1 VWGSDVVVPWGNVA
15 EGRDMQSVYRAA
27 SAALQHPEPAK
38 RANAIHPGHDHI
50 APPGPLSDVTHI
62 SRTPRCE
69 RLAAQP
75 MRDGMNRLAG
85 VLGRRRRWVLG
96 IWVAIVV
103 LALPFAAKQTEHLT
117 GGGFDVPGSQSKA
130 VADSMQGVFA
140 SEATGVAVLLRAE
153 PDASAAERVA
163 AVDRVQREVA
173 AIDGVSLPPAVARR
187 GELQLQRTDSTLL
200 PLTSAVAADELIDPA
215 VDLREALE
223 PGVVA
228 GGVTPYL
235 AGQPTVWA
243 GMQELSKEDLAK
255 AEASGFPIVA
265 LILLVVFG
273 SLAAAVLP
281 LTLGFVSVMVTG
293 AIIYFISLQ
302 MTTSVFVTN
311 MASMIGIG
319 VAVDYSLFILARYR
333 EERRDGRDC
342 DTARS
347 EALATSGLAVAF
359 SGLAVIVSLAGLWMV
374 DNQALRSMALGA
386 MTVVAVSILT
396 ATTLLPALIAML
408 GDRVLPGGIVARVL
422 RFFKHRVFRRP
433 QRPATAAAAGP
444 AFWDRWA
451 RRVMARP
458 VLAATGSAAILLVL
472 ASPLL
477 SLETGTAA
485 IQQFPKASDVR
496 VGNELAS
503 EQLGGGADPI
513 QIVAS
518 FDGEP
523 SRAADRAAVLEF
535 SSELRQQPGV
545 SAVVAPVYAGDG
557 VLIEA
562 TSTAGSDTEAATALV
577 DRLREF
583 APATGLAAVASIDI
597 GGETARTN
605 DVRGQISGSL
615 WKIIGFVLALSFIVL
630 MVMLRS
636 LVLPLKAVLMNLL
649 SIGAAFGVLVAV
661 FQWGWLDS
669 VLGFESLGALD
680 TINVPLIFAIVFGLS
695 MDYEVFLMSRIRE
708 RYLAHGDNER
718 AVAEGLA
725 SSARTISSAALIMSS
740 VFAVFVL
747 TGVPSIKELGV
758 GCAVA
763 IALDATLVRLILVPA
778 AMKLM
783 GGWNWW
789 MPSWLDRVLPDLS
802 FESGTG
808 AAPVAG
814 PEPVAA
820 GQAEPEAEPEREPVE
835 A

>member
-1 VWGSDVVVPWGNVA
+1 
-15 EGRDMQSVYRAA
+15 
-27 SAALQHPEPAK
+27 
-38 RANAIHPGHDHI
+38 
-50 APPGPLSDVTHI
+50 
-62 SRTPRCE
+62 
-69 RLAAQP
+69 
-75 MRDGMNRLAG
+75 MNRLAG

-96 IWVAIVV
+96 IWAVVV
-103 LALPFAAKQTEHLT
+103 LAALPFAAQQTEHLT

-130 VADSMQGVFA
+130 VSDAMQGVFA
-140 SEATGVAVLLRAE
+140 REATGIAVLLRAA
-153 PDASAAERVA
+153 PSSTAAERAA
-163 AVDRVQREVA
+163 AVERVEREVGA
-173 AIDGVSLPPAVARR
+173 VDGISLTAAVADRAER
-187 GELQLQRTDSTLL
+187 QLQRTDSALV
-200 PLTSAVAADELIDPA
+200 PLASAVPPDELIDPA
-215 VDLREALE
+215 VELREGLD
-223 PGVVA
+223 PGAAA

-255 AEASGFPIVA
+255 AEAGGFPIVA

-281 LTLGFVSVMVTG
+281 LTLGFVSVMLTG
-293 AIIYFISLQ
+293 ALIYFISLQ
-302 MTTSVFVTN
+302 MSTSVFVTN

-342 DTARS
+342 DEARA
-347 EALATSGLAVAF
+347 EALSTSGLAVAF
-359 SGLAVIVSLAGLWMV
+359 SGLAVIVSLAGLWMI

-408 GDRVLPGGIVARVL
+408 GDRVMPGGLVARML
-422 RFFKHRVFRRP
+422 RFVKHTLFRRP
-433 QRPATAAAAGP
+433 RTAGAAAVEGP

-458 VLAATGSAAILLVL
+458 VLAATGSAAVLLLL
-472 ASPLL
+472 ASPVL
-477 SLETGTAA
+477 SMETGTNA
-485 IQQFPKASDVR
+485 IEQFPKGSDVR
-496 VGNELAS
+496 VGNELAG

-513 QIVAS
+513 QVVAS
-518 FDGEP
+518 FQG
-523 SRAADRAAVLEF
+523 AVDRAAVAALAG
-535 SSELRQQPGV
+535 ELREQPGV
-545 SAVVAPVYAGDG
+545 SAVSAPVYAGDS
-557 VLIEA
+557 VLVEA
-562 TSTAGSDTEAATALV
+562 TSSAQSDSDAAAALV
-577 DRLREF
+577 ERVRSSVV
-583 APATGLAAVASIDI
+583 PASELAAVATVDV
-597 GGETARTN
+597 GGETARTD
-605 DVRGQISGSL
+605 DVRSQISGSF
-615 WKIIGFVLALSFIVL
+615 WKIVGFVLALSFVVL

-636 LVLPLKAVLMNLL
+636 IVLPLKAVLMNLL

-669 VLGFESLGALD
+669 VFGFESLGALD

-708 RYLAHGDNER
+708 RYLVHGDNDR

-747 TGVPSIKELGV
+747 TGVPSIKELGL

-783 GGWNWW
+783 GSWNWW
-789 MPSWLDRVLPDLS
+789 MPAWLDRILPRLS
-802 FESGTG
+802 FEGST
-808 AAPVAG
+808 
-814 PEPVAA
+814 PEP
-820 GQAEPEAEPEREPVE
+820 EPAK

>member
-1 VWGSDVVVPWGNVA
+1 
-15 EGRDMQSVYRAA
+15 
-27 SAALQHPEPAK
+27 
-38 RANAIHPGHDHI
+38 
-50 APPGPLSDVTHI
+50 
-62 SRTPRCE
+62 
-69 RLAAQP
+69 
-75 MRDGMNRLAG
+75 MRNGMNRLAG
-85 VLGRRRRWVLG
+85 VLGRRRRWVLA

-103 LALPFAAKQTEHLT
+103 CALPFAAKQTEHLT

-140 SEATGVAVLLRAE
+140 SEATGIAVLLRAE
-153 PDASAAERVA
+153 PGADAAARAA
-163 AVDRVQREVA
+163 AVDRVRREVA
-173 AIDGVSLPPAVARR
+173 AVEGISLAPAVARR
-187 GELQLQRTDSTLL
+187 AELQLQRSGSALL
-200 PLTSAVAADELIDPA
+200 PLASAVAPDELIDPA
-215 VDLREALE
+215 VDLREAID
-223 PGVVA
+223 PGTA
-228 GGVTPYL
+228 AAGVTPYL

-255 AEASGFPIVA
+255 AEAGGFPIVA

-273 SLAAAVLP
+273 SLAAAALP

-293 AIIYFISLQ
+293 ALIYFISLQ
-302 MTTSVFVTN
+302 MSTSVFVTN

-342 DTARS
+342 DEARA

-422 RFFKHRVFRRP
+422 RFVKHTLLRRP
-433 QRPATAAAAGP
+433 LPPATATAAAAGP
-444 AFWDRWA
+444 GFWDRWA

-458 VLAATGSAAILLVL
+458 VLAATGSAAILLLL
-472 ASPLL
+472 ASPVL
-477 SLETGTAA
+477 SMETGTAA
-485 IQQFPKASDVR
+485 IEQFPKGSDVR
-496 VGNELAS
+496 VGNELAA

-513 QIVAS
+513 QIIATFS
-518 FDGEP
+518 GAAA
-523 SRAADRAAVLEF
+523 AADRRAVLAF
-535 SSELRQQPGV
+535 TDELRGQAGISDV
-545 SAVVAPVYAGDG
+545 GAPVYGGDS

-562 TSTAGSDTEAATALV
+562 TSVAASDTDAATALV
-577 DRLREF
+577 DRLRDSF
-583 APATGLAAVASIDI
+583 VPATALAAAASVDV

-605 DVRGQISGSL
+605 DVRLQISGSF
-615 WKIIGFVLALSFIVL
+615 WKIVGFVLALSFIVL

-649 SIGAAFGVLVAV
+649 SIGAAFGVLVV
-661 FQWGWLDS
+661 IFQWGWFDS

-725 SSARTISSAALIMSS
+725 SSARTISSAALIMTS

-747 TGVPSIKELGV
+747 TGVPSIKELGL

-783 GGWNWW
+783 GSWNWW
-789 MPSWLDRVLPDLS
+789 MPAWLDRLLPNLS
-802 FESGTG
+802 FEGGSD
-808 AAPVAG
+808 
-814 PEPVAA
+814 PEPVPAPA
-820 GQAEPEAEPEREPVE
+820 PAEA
-835 A
+835 

>member
-1 VWGSDVVVPWGNVA
+1 
-15 EGRDMQSVYRAA
+15 M
-27 SAALQHPEPAK
+27 
-38 RANAIHPGHDHI
+38 HDAMI
-50 APPGPLSDVTHI
+50 
-62 SRTPRCE
+62 
-69 RLAAQP
+69 
-75 MRDGMNRLAG
+75 RLAG
-85 VLGRRRRWVLG
+85 FLARRRRFVVGVWVL
-96 IWVAIVV
+96 IAAASLP
-103 LALPFAAKQTEHLT
+103 LAARQTEHLT
-117 GGGFDVPGSQSKA
+117 GGGFDVPGSESKA
-130 VADSMQGVFA
+130 VAEAMQGVFA
-140 SEATGVAVLLRAE
+140 GRDSGVAVSLQAE
-153 PDASAAERVA
+153 PSASAAERAA
-163 AVDRVQREVA
+163 AVRRVRWAVA
-173 AIDGVSLPPAVARR
+173 PIEGLALPPAVARR
-187 GELQLQRTDSTLL
+187 AELQLRRGDHTLL
-200 PLTSAVAADELIDPA
+200 PLTSGVAPDELIDPA
-215 VDLREALE
+215 VDLREALD
-223 PGVVA
+223 PGTA
-228 GGVTPYL
+228 TGGVTTYL
-235 AGQPTVWA
+235 AGQATVWA

-255 AEASGFPIVA
+255 AEGGGFPIVA

-273 SLAAAVLP
+273 SLAAAALP
-281 LTLGFVSVMVTG
+281 LTLGFVSVIVTG
-293 AIIYFISLQ
+293 ALIYFLSMQ

-342 DTARS
+342 EEARS

-359 SGLAVIVSLAGLWMV
+359 SGIAVIVSLAGLWMV

-408 GDRVLPGGIVARVL
+408 GDRVMPGGFVAKALSFVKRP
-422 RFFKHRVFRRP
+422 FRRGEP
-433 QRPATAAAAGP
+433 KAPAGP
-444 AFWDRWA
+444 GFWDRWA

-458 VLAATGSAAILLVL
+458 IAAATGSAAILLLL
-472 ASPLL
+472 ASPVL
-477 SLETGTAA
+477 SMETGTTALE
-485 IQQFPKASDVR
+485 QFPKDSDVR
-496 VGNELAS
+496 VGNELVS

-513 QIVAS
+513 QVVAT
-518 FDGEP
+518 FPTDV
-523 SRAADRAAVLEF
+523 AVERPAVAEF
-535 SSELRQQPGV
+535 ATELRRQPGV
-545 SAVVAPVYAGDG
+545 SAVAPPVFAGDSA
-557 VLIEA
+557 LIEA
-562 TSTAGSDTEAATALV
+562 TPSAPSDSDEATALV
-577 DRLREF
+577 DRLREGF
-583 APATGLAAVASIDI
+583 VPASGLAAVASVEI
-597 GGETARTN
+597 GGETARTD
-605 DVRGQISGSL
+605 DVRVQISGSL
-615 WKIIGFVLALSFIVL
+615 WKIVGFVLALSFLVL

-636 LVLPLKAVLMNLL
+636 LLLPLKAVLMNLL
-649 SIGAAFGVLVAV
+649 SIGAAFGVLVAI

-783 GGWNWW
+783 GRWNWW
-789 MPSWLDRVLPDLS
+789 MPSWLDRVLPRLS
-802 FESGTG
+802 FEGG
-808 AAPVAG
+808 G
-814 PEPVAA
+814 
-820 GQAEPEAEPEREPVE
+820 AEPKPVE